1 MGYYDNSLQVFFFFF
16 FEKQLFNLQVD
27 GESLR

>member
-16 FEKQLFNLQVD
+16 EKQLFNLQVD
-27 GESLR
+27 SESLR